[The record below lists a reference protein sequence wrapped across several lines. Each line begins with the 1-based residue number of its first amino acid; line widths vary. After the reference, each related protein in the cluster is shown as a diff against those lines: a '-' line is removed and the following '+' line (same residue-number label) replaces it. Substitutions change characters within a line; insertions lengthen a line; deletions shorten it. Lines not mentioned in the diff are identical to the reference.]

1 MFDRLVAVPQYLSI
15 ICRCGKAVSAEVV
28 AGVPNIGNTA
38 WVRCPSCDE
47 GSVRLKDGSVWP
59 TAPAGG
65 SVKNLPADVEK
76 AWQEARTAH
85 AVAAYTASEIMC
97 RKILMHIAVDVAK
110 AKPGDTF
117 AAYIDA
123 LEKAGYIT
131 TGLKGTVDTIRQRGN
146 IANHDLPQS
155 TEDES
160 QTTLGITELLL
171 TTTYGYMTPASP

>member
-1 MFDRLVAVPQYLSI
+1 MPDYLSI
-15 ICRCGKAVSAEVV
+15 NCACGKAVSALLV
-28 AGVPNIGNTA
+28 AGSTTFGATG
-38 WVRCPSCDE
+38 WLRCPSCNE
-47 GSVRLKDGSVWP
+47 GSVRLRDGSVWP

-76 AWQEARTAH
+76 AWREARTAH

-110 AKPGDTF
+110 AKVGESF

-146 IANHDLPQS
+146 VANHELPSS
-155 TEDES
+155 TEAES
-160 QTTLGITELLL
+160 ETTLSITELLL
-171 TTTYGYMTPASP
+171 TTTYGYMTPSTP